1 MSKKIKSEQEKIG
14 LNQPGFL
21 YLNEQVLMNVR
32 QATGDAGEGTI
43 DELKFGPLF
52 VRISEMLFPWCSTL
66 TTRARYFFFTY
77 AVLQLAL
84 ERTVPSESRNSQRDA
99 TEAISLAVK
108 RRSTFARH
116 IRRIEKYLAL
126 ALHLR
131 GDTDGTFGKRRAN
144 RWLND
149 DGGRYAVASRNYENI
164 LSVDS
169 RYSNVI
175 YRRISQRLG
184 LFESVSSNAALISA
198 QLRNLSV
205 FSVDWSVAG
214 VAALTELRGVVDFWE
229 RFEASSPNSSLM
241 RVSLSDAAHEFSESP
256 SARAFNGFGLSNAEA
271 DFLYQKIQV
280 LTPYWKAVPL
290 ANLKELYKDQ
300 VSEVELLAAFA
311 GTAAERYLETACH
324 IDVVTRYWS
333 QHYSLIA
340 SGRGETVS
348 LEEIFRALTEIQA
361 SIEWL
366 NAAAVASNT
375 VTGWENIWSE
385 TYSELFATWVG
396 IVKRGDARGLANEL
410 MFRAED
416 VVRERG
422 RGKIA
427 PHKRPSTAG
436 DEEDLKSELDLTTL
450 GFRFSNANR
459 LLLDIAHGGLHG

>member
-1 MSKKIKSEQEKIG
+1 MSKKPQSEQEKIG

-43 DELKFGPLF
+43 DELQFGPLF

-84 ERTVPSESRNSQRDA
+84 ERTVPSESRDPQRDA

-108 RRSTFARH
+108 RRPTFARH

-144 RWLND
+144 RWLNEE
-149 DGGRYAVASRNYENI
+149 GGRNAVASKSYEKI
-164 LSVDS
+164 LSADS

-184 LFESVSSNAALISA
+184 LFGAVSSNAALIAA
-198 QLRNLSV
+198 QLRNLPV
-205 FSVDWSVAG
+205 FNVEWSVAG
-214 VAALTELRGVVDFWE
+214 AAALTELRGIVSFWE
-229 RFEASSPNSSLM
+229 RFEAPSSNSTLMSASL
-241 RVSLSDAAHEFSESP
+241 RDAAHEFSESL
-256 SARAFNGFGLSNAEA
+256 SARAFNGFRLSNTEA
-271 DFLYQKIQV
+271 DFLYQKIQT

-290 ANLKELYKDQ
+290 ANLKELYKSR
-300 VSEVELLAAFA
+300 VSAVELQAAFA
-311 GTAAERYLETACH
+311 GAAAERYFETAYH

-340 SGRGETVS
+340 SSRGETIPLNDIS
-348 LEEIFRALTEIQA
+348 EALADIQA
-361 SIEWL
+361 SIDWL
-366 NAAAVASNT
+366 NAAAVATNA
-375 VTGWENIWSE
+375 VTGWEDIWSQ
-385 TYSELFATWVG
+385 TYSGLIAAWVG
-396 IVKRGDARGLANEL
+396 IVKRNDARGLANEL
-410 MFRAED
+410 MARAED

-427 PHKRPSTAG
+427 PHKRPPAAG
-436 DEEDLKSELDLTTL
+436 DEEDLKTELDLTTL

-459 LLLDIAHGGLHG
+459 LLLDMAVGGQRG